1 MQLKDQEST
10 LQYIHISIPEILLGH
25 IKSKNS
31 WQNYDQEWSYRL
43 DPPHASHPFQ
53 RDLYIIKS
61 KNIEQ
66 EDIKLLLDNIINKNN
81 KETQNI
87 EGAKK
92 IIKEIISEPSKLI
105 SNNFSTQIEELLLDR
120 EKEYHYLVCKNYKI
134 IYSVDKENKQIQIAD
149 VFDTRQNPVKLKRT
163 K

>member
-66 EDIKLLLDNIINKNN
+66 EDIKLLLDNIIIKNN

-92 IIKEIISEPSKLI
+92 IIKEILDLSNNIPIENWLEDTGNRSIIESMIDKNKIKLI
-105 SNNFSTQIEELLLDR
+105 D
-120 EKEYHYLVCKNYKI
+120 I
-134 IYSVDKENKQIQIAD
+134 I
-149 VFDTRQNPVKLKRT
+149 
-163 K
+163 

>member
-1 MQLKDQEST
+1 MQLKNQQST

-53 RDLYIIKS
+53 RDLYIVKS

-66 EDIKLLLDNIINKNN
+66 EEIKSISDNSVVKNN
-81 KETQNI
+81 KNLEYIEDAKNI
-87 EGAKK
+87 IKK
-92 IIKEIISEPSKLI
+92 ILDL
-105 SNNFSTQIEELLLDR
+105 SNNIPIENWLKDTGNRSIIESMID
-120 EKEYHYLVCKNYKI
+120 KNKI
-134 IYSVDKENKQIQIAD
+134 
-149 VFDTRQNPVKLKRT
+149 KLMDII
-163 K
+163 

>member
-53 RDLYIIKS
+53 RDLYIINS

-66 EDIKLLLDNIINKNN
+66 KNIKLLLDNIIIKNN

-92 IIKEIISEPSKLI
+92 IIKEILDL
-105 SNNFSTQIEELLLDR
+105 SNNIPIENWLEDTGNR
-120 EKEYHYLVCKNYKI
+120 SIIESMIDKNKI
-134 IYSVDKENKQIQIAD
+134 
-149 VFDTRQNPVKLKRT
+149 KLMDII
-163 K
+163 

>member
-87 EGAKK
+87 EGAK
-92 IIKEIISEPSKLI
+92 IIKEILDLSNNISIENWLEDTGNRSIIESMIDKNKIKLI
-105 SNNFSTQIEELLLDR
+105 D
-120 EKEYHYLVCKNYKI
+120 I
-134 IYSVDKENKQIQIAD
+134 I
-149 VFDTRQNPVKLKRT
+149 
-163 K
+163 

>member
-92 IIKEIISEPSKLI
+92 IIKEILDLSNNISIENWLEDTGNRSIIESMIDKNKIKLI
-105 SNNFSTQIEELLLDR
+105 D
-120 EKEYHYLVCKNYKI
+120 I
-134 IYSVDKENKQIQIAD
+134 I
-149 VFDTRQNPVKLKRT
+149 
-163 K
+163 

>member
-61 KNIEQ
+61 KDMKQ
-66 EDIKLLLDNIINKNN
+66 EDIKLLLDNIVHQDNKAPH
-81 KETQNI
+81 NI

-92 IIKEIISEPSKLI
+92 VIQEILDL
-105 SNNFSTQIEELLLDR
+105 SNNIPIENWLDNTGNR
-120 EKEYHYLVCKNYKI
+120 SIIESMIDKNKI
-134 IYSVDKENKQIQIAD
+134 
-149 VFDTRQNPVKLKRT
+149 KLMDIM
-163 K
+163 